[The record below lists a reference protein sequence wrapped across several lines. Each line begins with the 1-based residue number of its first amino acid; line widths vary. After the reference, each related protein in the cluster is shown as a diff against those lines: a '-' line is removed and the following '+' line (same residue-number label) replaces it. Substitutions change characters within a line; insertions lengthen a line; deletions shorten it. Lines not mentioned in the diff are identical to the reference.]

1 MSSHINI
8 QICVQ
13 HVLEVEE
20 VKDRYDK
27 VTTPSSRKVREER
40 INVYG
45 DSKKAAFT
53 KAANA
58 LAVLGDMEQ

>member
-8 QICVQ
+8 QICIQ

-20 VKDRYDK
+20 VRDRYDK
-27 VTTPSSRKVREER
+27 VTTPYSRKIREER